1 MLNFVFKN
9 HLGSNYDLE
18 RIIDDWILMGFL
30 VGNDFIPH
38 LPHLHISHDA
48 LPLLYKTYI
57 SVLPSLGGEMCT
69 RAKTEN
75 RKMCN
80 VIWNTTQI
88 CISQSHSQLVV
99 WLLLIFEKFLHS
111 WSTLT
116 LPSRIW
122 NVFTF
127 FLINIYLYKFPLWH
141 WIMINMKPIY
151 LVFT

>member
-57 SVLPSLGGEMCT
+57 SVLPNLGGEMCT
-69 RAKTEN
+69 RAKS
-75 RKMCN
+75 K
-80 VIWNTTQI
+80 QKKGK
-88 CISQSHSQLVV
+88 LV
-99 WLLLIFEKFLHS
+99 
-111 WSTLT
+111 TLYET
-116 LPSRIW
+116 LYRHVSVSRIH
-122 NVFTF
+122 N
-127 FLINIYLYKFPLWH
+127 L
-141 WIMINMKPIY
+141 
-151 LVFT
+151 